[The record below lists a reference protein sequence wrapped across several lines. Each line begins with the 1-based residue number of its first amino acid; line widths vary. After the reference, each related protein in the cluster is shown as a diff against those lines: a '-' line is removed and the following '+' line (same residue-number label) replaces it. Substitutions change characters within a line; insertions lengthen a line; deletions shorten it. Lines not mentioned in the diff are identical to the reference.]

1 MHRLSMR
8 SPAGAQPVICP
19 HNLIVAA
26 QALAT
31 D

>member
-1 MHRLSMR
+1 MR